1 MDEGTAALIAGVA
14 GMIGALGG
22 AIAGAIGAV
31 RGARVG
37 AERTAEATRQ
47 QVRDQATAEH
57 GHWLRQQRQAAYS
70 SFIAANQATERAAQA
85 ALVGEPGRRTQWDAD
100 FEAFKQ
106 SIEELNDVAS
116 QISVLGPDSM
126 IRASGRIFRDAA
138 CLTMQLADVRHT
150 HDFTQDHQDRID
162 EAWDEY
168 AEAGNLFQE
177 AARDV
182 LIGTE
187 RPYVRH

>member
-1 MDEGTAALIAGVA
+1 MF
-14 GMIGALGG
+14 GALGG

-85 ALVGEPGRRTQWDAD
+85 ALVGEPGRTQWDAD
-100 FEAFKQ
+100 FQAFKQ

-126 IRASGRIFRDAA
+126 IRASGRVFRDAA
-138 CLTMQLADVRHT
+138 WLTMQLADSRYAD
-150 HDFTQDHQDRID
+150 DFTQDHQDRID

-187 RPYVRH
+187 RSYVRN